1 LFFLGILVFGM
12 EIQEKSI
19 EHLISIIRNGNPKP
33 VLLLGAGAS
42 VKSGI
47 PATGGFVERAAM
59 WTYAKEN
66 GTDISDIRIRRSDW
80 LPFLQN
86 QSWFIQN
93 KKIED
98 NYTAVFKHLL
108 TPQEVRKEFFN
119 YILHPKV
126 PPSDG
131 YKALNDLVVGK
142 HFDTIL
148 TTNFDNI
155 PYKVCAADERNH
167 RVSVIKNE
175 AEYNKISS
183 APTHLQI
190 IQLHGDFENYTDK
203 NDVDETQSLND
214 NLVRSVMPLL
224 KDHPLIVIGYRGAE
238 NSIMKRL
245 FLENL
250 SYTTNFHHGIYWC
263 ILENDQPLDFHEN
276 LKALH
281 TAIGSNL
288 QIVRIKGFDEL
299 FCNDLFKGLKNSY
312 STRPTVSQTTSI
324 DVFDLMPVKE
334 ASFETLDRLLLRQ
347 RMVQYCRSLHIQ
359 IPEIISDIELTDILI
374 ERDLMAIE
382 GGKKVCTNAGV
393 LLFGNDPSVFVP
405 SASVKIIVNDSED
418 FFKKTLASFSSDLV
432 FDVSND
438 LNHDINIKG
447 HLWDQLDKII
457 DVLSIYNKEF
467 KLKGAVTQT
476 VTPYSALALKE
487 LIVNA
492 IVHRDYTV
500 NEPVKIIISPKSI
513 KIQNP
518 GGLIQEVQER
528 LDGEAIEE
536 VIKRGSRGTIKGY
549 RNPVLADLF
558 YGTNTMEKRGSGLSD
573 VFDETKRYS
582 TSVTFG
588 PTEDNTHFEATI
600 YARPEIVD
608 ALTQTAKVS
617 EPEYVTRF
625 SSNFIEFAGVP
636 AKIFMADATASLVT
650 IFEEIS
656 LDPSP
661 PFLHKENKIISFF
674 PIDNPSFGLSRFI
687 DLGTLV
693 EIPRE
698 EYLENAD
705 REREFIYLLNRSVLT
720 HLRYLG
726 LQTDREKRR
735 AFFQRNIKDEE
746 NVQIRYQARVKS
758 ATRTVVKKRVSPAT
772 NQVIYWEHKSF
783 SFKVEKAGEGY
794 GIFIT
799 PNYTF
804 TLDGN
809 TEYLKPE
816 KINSLS
822 TKRSS
827 RDYNMHYLNDL
838 NFWSWIIRGGM
849 EEQNSIRILPEQLQE
864 KLPVDSLLVLADNY
878 EMCSVTDE
886 QLFTEFIDETET
898 QEDIEEV
905 YEGIDLIAVEKEDD
919 GDDNSDQIETE
930 V

>member
-1 LFFLGILVFGM
+1 M

-19 EHLISIIRNGNPKP
+19 EHLVSIIRSGNPKP

-59 WTYAKEN
+59 WAYAKEK
-66 GTDISDIRIRRSDW
+66 GTDINDIRIRRSDW

-93 KKIED
+93 RKIED
-98 NYTAVFKHLL
+98 NYTGVFKYLL

-155 PYKVCAADERNH
+155 PYKVCNEDERNH
-167 RVSVIKNE
+167 LVSVIKNKS
-175 AEYNKISS
+175 EYNKISS

-190 IQLHGDFENYTDK
+190 IQLHGDFETYTDK
-203 NDVDETQSLND
+203 NDADETQSLND
-214 NLVRSVMPLL
+214 DLVRSVMPLL
-224 KDHPLIVIGYRGAE
+224 KDHPLIVVGYRGAE

-250 SYTTNFHHGIYWC
+250 SHTTNFHHGIYWC
-263 ILENDQPLDFHEN
+263 ILENDQTSDFHEN

-299 FCNDLFKGLKNSY
+299 FCSDLFKGLRNSY
-312 STRPTVSQTTSI
+312 STRPPFSQPTPI
-324 DVFDLMPVKE
+324 DVFDLMPVRE
-334 ASFETLDRLLLRQ
+334 ANFEMLDRLLLRQ

-359 IPEIISDIELTDILI
+359 IPEVVTDSQLIDILI
-374 ERDLMAIE
+374 ERDLMVTDE
-382 GGKKVCTNAGV
+382 GEKICTNAGI
-393 LLFGNDPSVFVP
+393 LLFGTDPSVFVP
-405 SASVKIIVNDSED
+405 SASVQIVVSDSDD
-418 FFKKTLASFSSDLV
+418 FFKRTLAEFDSDL
-432 FDVSND
+432 N
-438 LNHDINIKG
+438 LDIRIKG

-457 DVLSIYNKEF
+457 DVLSTYNKEF

-492 IVHRDYTV
+492 IVHRDYTI
-500 NEPVKIIISPKSI
+500 NEPVKIIISPRSI

-518 GGLIQEVQER
+518 GGLIQEVQEK

-558 YGTNTMEKRGSGLSD
+558 YGTDTMEKRGSGLSD
-573 VFDETKRYS
+573 VFDETKKYS
-582 TSVTFG
+582 ASVTFG
-588 PTEDNTHFEATI
+588 PTENNTHFEATI
-600 YARPEIVD
+600 YARPEIVNEI
-608 ALTQTAKVS
+608 TQTAKVS
-617 EPEYVTRF
+617 ESEYVTRF
-625 SSNFIEFAGVP
+625 SSNFIEFEGMP
-636 AKIFMADATASLVT
+636 AKIYMADATASLVT
-650 IFEEIS
+650 IFEEIN

-674 PIDNPSFGLSRFI
+674 PIDNPAYGLSRFI
-687 DLGTLV
+687 DPGTLV

-698 EYLENAD
+698 EYLDNVD
-705 REREFIYLLNRSVLT
+705 REREFSYLLNRSVLT

-735 AFFQRNIKDEE
+735 AFFQRHIKDEE

-758 ATRTVVKKRVSPAT
+758 ATRTVVKKRVSPTT
-772 NQVIYWEHKSF
+772 NQIIYWEHKSF
-783 SFKVEKAGEGY
+783 SFKVEKTGNGY

-804 TLDGN
+804 TLDGYS
-809 TEYLKPE
+809 EYLKPE

-838 NFWSWIIRGGM
+838 NFWSWIIRGGV
-849 EEQNSIRILPEQLQE
+849 EEQNSIRILPEQLQA
-864 KLPVDSLLVLADNY
+864 KLPIDSLIVLGDNY

-886 QLFTEFIDETET
+886 QLFTEFMDEAESP
-898 QEDIEEV
+898 EDIEEV
-905 YEGIDLIAVEKEDD
+905 YEGIDLIVSAKEEEEEDLD
-919 GDDNSDQIETE
+919 SDQTETE
-930 V
+930 E